1 MDLFV
6 AQVVGESMNQ
16 QIPNGAWCL
25 FRLNPGGT
33 RNGKIVLAQL
43 RDHTDPDSGA
53 TFTVKRY
60 ESIKTVAHDGGPTN
74 MLVRLKP
81 ESYLDTY
88 RVIEIAPDEERIRVL
103 AEFLRVL

>member
-6 AQVVGESMNQ
+6 AQVVGESMNR

-43 RDHTDPDSGA
+43 RDYSDPDSGA
-53 TFTVKRY
+53 AFTVKRY
-60 ESIKTVAHDGGPTN
+60 ESTKAAADDGGQAN
-74 MLVRLKP
+74 ILIRLWP
-81 ESYLDTY
+81 ESLLEGYHP
-88 RVIEIAPDEERIRVL
+88 IEIAPDEERIRVL